1 MRVYARNVTSGHRLG
16 IDENGLGA
24 RLGPLIVTA
33 VHAQVGE
40 RGQRLLGR
48 KLPKRLRDDLDDSK
62 RLVAHGN
69 IRLGEAWARAVCAI
83 RAIRGNGA
91 SSPEELLEML
101 AVGGTGALREFCPSS
116 PESATR
122 QCWNTDRERF
132 DADDASVER
141 VAQHLAWLEER
152 EVRIVNVQS
161 RVVCT
166 HALNVARDA
175 GHNRF
180 VTDLHSMEELVLA
193 ARATI
198 DSDLL
203 AVCGKVG
210 GMGCYEPYFGP
221 LAGRLHVAL
230 EEGKARSCYQFPGV
244 GEIRF
249 VRDADAHDPLVMLAS
264 LVGKYVRELTMS
276 RITRFWGA
284 TPTPANGRARK
295 PVTTTEPK
303 ATTQTPVIPDASGY
317 NDPVTQRFVEA
328 TDLSRRQHKLPVS
341 CFERAR

>member
-1 MRVYARNVTSGHRLG
+1 MTSGYRLG

-33 VHAQVGE
+33 VLAEVGA

-69 IRLGEAWARAVCAI
+69 IRLGEAWARAVC
-83 RAIRGNGA
+83 GKSA

-101 AVGGTGALREFCPSS
+101 AVAGTGALRELCPPS
-116 PESATR
+116 PASATR
-122 QCWNTDRERF
+122 QCWNTDHENF
-132 DADDASVER
+132 DADDVLVDRIAK
-141 VAQHLAWLEER
+141 HLAWLQDR
-152 EVRIVNVQS
+152 EVRIVSVRS

-180 VTDLHSMEELVLA
+180 VTDLHSMEELILA
-193 ARATI
+193 ARSSI
-198 DSDLL
+198 DDDLL

-210 GMGCYEPYFGP
+210 GMGRYEPYFGP

-230 EEGKARSCYQFPGV
+230 EEGKARSRYQFPGV

-249 VRDADAHDPLVMLAS
+249 VRDADSHDPLVMLAS

-284 TPTPANGRARK
+284 TPKGAGRPPDGPIKLNKK
-295 PVTTTEPK
+295 PT
-303 ATTQTPVIPDASGY
+303 IPDASGY
-317 NDPVTQRFVEA
+317 NDPVTRRFVEA
-328 TDLSRRQHKLPVS
+328 TDLPRREHELPVS